1 MAPTRC
7 KRPARRSAGRQRQ
20 PAAPS
25 GTSWTSLPG
34 ARQLPRYPA
43 LQQLLGLR
51 PGDRAIV
58 GKLPRQ
64 GQLAGSWPR
73 GEQPLSRSE
82 RLELQERLVAQGFDT
97 GTPDGIIGANTR
109 KAIRGFQQQLGWP
122 ADGHPTQELLG
133 RLRSVR

>member
-1 MAPTRC
+1 V
-7 KRPARRSAGRQRQ
+7 
-20 PAAPS
+20 
-25 GTSWTSLPG
+25 L
-34 ARQLPRYPA
+34 
-43 LQQLLGLR
+43 
-51 PGDRAIV
+51 DNFRAILRYNNSSAYALAIGLLSESFQ
-58 GKLPRQ
+58 GK
-64 GQLAGSWPR
+64 GQVAGSWPR